1 MSGSQKKK
9 ADAYNKAVTNK
20 TKANKKATSAKSKLS
35 TAKSKYNSSNST
47 YNSMK
52 SNVNEALTA
61 YDSGDSLSYMNRLV
75 DQQVSGK
82 KLEQNARKTAVEQSN
97 ANVAT
102 AYSSSEKKDCSWQR
116 N

>member
-1 MSGSQKKK
+1 MKSGKKLDTTGMSGSQKKK

-20 TKANKKATSAKSKLS
+20 SKANKKATSAKSKLS
-35 TAKSKYNSSNST
+35 TAKSNYNSSNST

-61 YDSGDSLSYMNRLV
+61 YDSGDSLSYMNSLV

-82 KLEQNARKTAVEQSN
+82 KLEQNRCV
-97 ANVAT
+97 
-102 AYSSSEKKDCSWQR
+102 
-116 N
+116 